1 MTINLFRRHNGKI
14 LIPKHFL
21 NTLCKLVIIR
31 WHMTTSLSR
40 DSDEVSAYFS
50 IYTLPECVAI
60 IT

>member
-1 MTINLFRRHNGKI
+1 MTINLFRRHNEKI
-14 LIPKHFL
+14 LIPKHLL
-21 NTLCKLVIIR
+21 NTCKLVIFR